1 MDAALWQ
8 ISSISIEEQFVVL
21 RYGNRQ
27 RIEQLA
33 KLRRGQ
39 LRIVDERSAYLPI
52 PKGFMTPDKL
62 LALTKSVLQPGE

>member
-1 MDAALWQ
+1 MPRRGKSL
-8 ISSISIEEQFVVL
+8 SVSIEEQFVVF

-39 LRIVDERSAYLPI
+39 VRVVDDRSAYVPI
-52 PKGFMTPDKL
+52 PKGFMTPTKL
-62 LALTKSVLQPGE
+62 LELTKSVLRPGD